1 MPSPAKVSPQS
12 SGKKLILCIDDHK
25 QGLHARKRI
34 LEAAGYS
41 VIKASSGRI
50 GLRLLERNP
59 VHIVILDYRMPKMN
73 GEAVAREIRRRH
85 PRLPIIMLSGQI
97 DVPASISS
105 AVDAFVSKAQPPEVL
120 LEHLTALSESGP
132 GKRPPSGA
140 AMRTRTTPWPV
151 AGKHTLPQR

>member
-1 MPSPAKVSPQS
+1 MPSPAKVSPHS
-12 SGKKLILCIDDHK
+12 SGKKLILCIDDHQ

-41 VIKASSGRI
+41 VLTAISGRI

-85 PRLPIIMLSGQI
+85 PHLPIIMLSSQI
-97 DVPASISS
+97 DVPASVSS
-105 AVDAFVSKAQPPEVL
+105 AVDAFVSKAQPEVL

-132 GKRPPSGA
+132 GERPPSGA